1 MSLSGQWRCPCLPQ
15 MKYNFA
21 DKCVPKYNLGTREE
35 ANAALYARS
44 ASRCKFNGSPPT
56 AC

>member
-21 DKCVPKYNLGTREE
+21 DKGIPKYNLGTREE
-35 ANAALYARS
+35 
-44 ASRCKFNGSPPT
+44 
-56 AC
+56 